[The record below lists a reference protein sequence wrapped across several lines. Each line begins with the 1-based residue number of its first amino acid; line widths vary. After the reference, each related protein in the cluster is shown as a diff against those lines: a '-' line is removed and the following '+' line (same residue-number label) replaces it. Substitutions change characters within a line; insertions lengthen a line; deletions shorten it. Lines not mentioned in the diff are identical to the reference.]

1 VAGGVT
7 GLRIAV
13 GVDDRDVHVD
23 LDVGAGQVLA
33 VLGPNGAGKSTLL
46 HVLAGTVRPDRGQ
59 VRVGERTVTD
69 CAAGVQVATH
79 DRRVGLLMQDP
90 LLFPHLSVVDNVAF
104 GPRSGKRLSRKE
116 SRAAAE
122 HWLAEVEAIELAGR
136 MPAQLSGGQAQR
148 VALARA
154 LAADPDVLL
163 LDEPMTGLDVAVAT
177 AMRALLRR
185 VLTRDG
191 RAAVLVTHELLD
203 VVTLADRV
211 AVLESGRVVETG
223 PVAQILAA
231 PRSRFGARFAGV
243 NLVSGRFGADGALHT
258 EWGTQWHAG
267 PVAGLAVGDPV
278 VAVFTPAAVAV
289 YRHAP
294 HGSPRNAVQ
303 VTVAELDSRGP
314 AIRVRAE
321 PQPDGAPGL
330 AADITAE
337 AAADLRLAPGERVFF
352 TVKAQ
357 ELTISPAP

>member
-1 VAGGVT
+1 MT
-7 GLRIAV
+7 GLRIGVAV
-13 GVDDRDVHVD
+13 ADRGVQIELEVA
-23 LDVGAGQVLA
+23 AGEVLA

-46 HVLAGTVRPDRGQ
+46 HVLAGTVRPDRGE
-59 VRVGERTVTD
+59 VRVGDRTVTD
-69 CAAGVQVATH
+69 CAAGLHILTH
-79 DRRVGLLMQDP
+79 ERRVGLLMQDP
-90 LLFPHLSVVDNVAF
+90 LLFPHLSVLDNVAF
-104 GPRSGKRLSRKE
+104 GPRSGKRLSRKD
-116 SRAAAE
+116 SRDVAWR
-122 HWLAEVEAIELAGR
+122 WLAEVGATELADR
-136 MPAQLSGGQAQR
+136 MPAALSGGQAQR

-163 LDEPMTGLDVAVAT
+163 LDEPMTGLDVSMAT

-191 RAAVLVTHELLD
+191 RAAILVTHDVLD

-211 AVLESGRVVETG
+211 AVLESGRVVESG
-223 PVAQILAA
+223 PAVEILAA

-243 NLVSGRFGADGALHT
+243 NLVSGRLGDDGALHT
-258 EWGTQWHAG
+258 DWGVPWHAG
-267 PVAGLAVGDPV
+267 QVSGVAVGDRA
-278 VAVFTPAAVAV
+278 VAVFAPAAVAV
-289 YRHAP
+289 YRQAP
-294 HGSPRNAVQ
+294 HGSPRNAVE
-303 VTVAELDSRGP
+303 VTVAEVDSRGP

-330 AADITAE
+330 AADITAA

>member
-1 VAGGVT
+1 MT
-7 GLRIAV
+7 GLRI
-13 GVDDRDVHVD
+13 GVEVAEREVHVD
-23 LDVGAGQVLA
+23 LELAPGQVLA

-46 HVLAGTVRPDRGQ
+46 HVLAGTVRPDRGR
-59 VRVGERTVTD
+59 VRVGDRTVAD
-69 CAAGVQVATH
+69 AEAGLHIATH
-79 DRRVGLLMQDP
+79 DRRVGLLMQEP
-90 LLFPHLSVVDNVAF
+90 LLFPHLSVLDNVAF
-104 GPRSGKRLSRKE
+104 GPRSGKRLSRKG
-116 SRAAAE
+116 SREIARR
-122 HWLAEVEAIELAGR
+122 WLAEVDAAELADR
-136 MPAQLSGGQAQR
+136 SPAQLSGGQAQR

-191 RAAVLVTHELLD
+191 RAAILVTHDLLD

-211 AVLESGRVVETG
+211 AVLESGRVVESG
-223 PVAQILAA
+223 PAAQILAA

-243 NLVSGRFGADGALHT
+243 NLVGGRLGAGGALHT
-258 EWGTQWHAG
+258 DWGTLWHAG
-267 PVAGLAVGDPV
+267 SVAGVTVGDPA
-278 VAVFTPAAVAV
+278 VAVFVPAAVAV
-289 YRHAP
+289 YRDAP
-294 HGSPRNAVQ
+294 HGSPRNAVE